1 MKYTVKLFNNTRLIG
16 CYRVNTASETIETIE
31 KHSDYLVNTDFT
43 YSRLVEFL
51 RGRQIDFGRKN
62 RGELLDYTHTAPDVW
77 HEIAMTH
84 GFDTDD
90 FYWISIPE
98 LNDEAFVLADYHP
111 NLKRVVG

>member
-1 MKYTVKLFNNTRLIG
+1 MAKYTIKLYDNTKLIG
-16 CYRVNTASETIETIE
+16 WYVVNTTTKTLETIE
-31 KHSDYLVNTDFT
+31 KHYDSLLKTDFT
-43 YSRLVEFL
+43 YERMVEFL

-62 RGELLDYTHTAPDVW
+62 RKELLGYTYTAPDVW

-98 LNDEAFVLADYHP
+98 LNPEEFVLAAHHP
-111 NLKRVVG
+111 NLDSD